1 MGNEMT
7 TNRRMS
13 LRCFWSKREEGN
25 VIFYLRIYG
34 VGPLSDSGIS
44 MGYFFSMGY
53 SFQWAISFQLS
64 CCSARLSQVQ
74 VLAFAGSSVWD
85 RRKKCGE

>member
-34 VGPLSDSGIS
+34 VGPFKDSGI
-44 MGYFFSMGY
+44 SMGY
-53 SFQWAISFQLS
+53 SFQWAILFN
-64 CCSARLSQVQ
+64 
-74 VLAFAGSSVWD
+74 
-85 RRKKCGE
+85 